1 MISPLQL
8 LPLAL
13 LSVAVAKDIDIDWFI
28 PGPQGLDSVK
38 AEVGDT
44 LVFEWDSVIEHNV
57 YLAPS
62 DSCKNLDDGKKVG
75 DKSPVE
81 YKIREKDAG
90 KTLTFACEIEGHCQ
104 AGQLV
109 SVTVDDAPSEDEDDE
124 DDDGEE
130 ETEDEKEE
138 TEDEN
143 EDEGSCKERRDKCEE
158 NDECCSNRCNN
169 KGRCIAPKKN
179 QELKQGIP
187 SGDQSF
193 QILMKSLLPHT
204 PPPANCIGLLL
215 PKARNRRATPP
226 LPPEYS
232 APPRFL
238 GMHTLQVKSF
248 LVALELPCKKPLQMY
263 PNTSEKPAATRT
275 TACQL
280 YMAAAAKS
288 KEQVGS
294 FPFAT

>member
-1 MISPLQL
+1 MLISPLQL

-13 LSVAVAKDIDIDWFI
+13 LSIAVAKDIDIDWFI

-169 KGRCIAPKKN
+169 KGRCIAPKNNDEDGTKEDGKDDDKDDDKDEDEPEIEAEDEVSGTCKERKEKCEDNDECCSGRCNKKN
-179 QELKQGIP
+179 K
-187 SGDQSF
+187 
-193 QILMKSLLPHT
+193 
-204 PPPANCIGLLL
+204 
-215 PKARNRRATPP
+215 
-226 LPPEYS
+226 
-232 APPRFL
+232 
-238 GMHTLQVKSF
+238 
-248 LVALELPCKKPLQMY
+248 CK
-263 PNTSEKPAATRT
+263 
-275 TACQL
+275 
-280 YMAAAAKS
+280 
-288 KEQVGS
+288 
-294 FPFAT
+294 